1 MSCQILVQRAS
12 ICSAVTSKSF
22 AEHTLF
28 KNVNKNEA
36 GFKKE
41 TQSQ

>member
-1 MSCQILVQRAS
+1 MSDTREKALICLV
-12 ICSAVTSKSF
+12 VTSKSF

-28 KNVNKNEA
+28 KAVNQNGA

-41 TQSQ
+41 TQLQ